1 MKKTILA
8 KIQLVHSYVT
18 NFSIS
23 INDKIENE
31 HQVELEGQVEFK
43 ILDITCIEDKCCAV
57 IELGNSIELKN
68 IGKTIGNIDITM
80 RGFFE
85 GYNCNSKEEFEEM
98 LKLNGATTLSHLTR
112 SYIYTVTGLSG
123 ITNIVTPMVDYT
135 KLLDI

>member
-31 HQVELEGQVEFK
+31 YQVELEGQVEFK

-98 LKLNGATTLSHLTR
+98 LKLNGATTLSHLIR

>member
-85 GYNCNSKEEFEEM
+85 GYNCNPQHKYVHPGLCPVLEY
-98 LKLNGATTLSHLTR
+98 NYHHHHTSHNNYHQESAYQFR
-112 SYIYTVTGLSG
+112 R
-123 ITNIVTPMVDYT
+123 
-135 KLLDI
+135 